1 MTFAS
6 PPVSLPYFV
15 TYMFCLGFKVFLSRS
30 KIFIISSTEQRHKK
44 PKLRTKQSTSFSSTM
59 ADSEL
64 SFAKP
69 RLPRELNSSAEL
81 KDKKSVGQ
89 VKSFTHFLGK
99 FLFFA
104 LFLIAIP
111 LFPSQA
117 PDFINQTLL
126 TKFWELVH
134 LLFIGLA
141 VSYGLFCRRNDDVDI
156 ETHSNNSD
164 DSYSYVSRVLH
175 VSSIF
180 DDGFDNSYGFNE
192 KYVDQTCY
200 SDSGSSVIGDQ
211 SKVRSLNSEV
221 RFQNPIGC
229 SENNVSQAWNYSQ
242 YVQPESMVVVNQET
256 CAVNEYGESKLMID
270 HKPLGL
276 PVRSLR
282 SRLRNQDFS
291 EINNG
296 GESSSVSTY
305 SSVSPK
311 ESINNTFVEMSPLKL
326 ENKFNESGSAA
337 ISSPIPWRSIS
348 GRMEM
353 RENVGIASRPSHLRP
368 RSVDE
373 TQFESLKSQSFWST
387 ENFSSQISSMSDS
400 PSRLSPSHAVN
411 SELENLKMEDMG
423 KEQSHRNSYPPATTP
438 TNGKASL
445 NAFHI
450 RRYTNGSLFEKNVQK
465 SFEDELK
472 NSGESQRKDQLDN
485 KESRSGS
492 LKWNGSSAK
501 ASSRGKSVR
510 TFRSRRYEPEAVK
523 TGEKSGNCISND
535 VGKPREDIEA
545 VCKGKSEMANGGL
558 DNLSATA
565 KKQDVDYH
573 FPMPKPT
580 HTQFQKRKN
589 REHCLS
595 VAVESKEISESKA
608 ENYEVKSDEGS
619 VTNSGNDAEPDPNEV
634 DKKAGEFIARFREQ
648 IRLQKMASI
657 SKSRGRNHHHFR

>member
-1 MTFAS
+1 
-6 PPVSLPYFV
+6 
-15 TYMFCLGFKVFLSRS
+15 
-30 KIFIISSTEQRHKK
+30 
-44 PKLRTKQSTSFSSTM
+44 M
-59 ADSEL
+59 ADSEH
-64 SFAKP
+64 SFAKT
-69 RLPRELNSSAEL
+69 RLPGGLNSSAEL
-81 KDKKSVGQ
+81 KGRKSVGQ

-117 PDFINQTLL
+117 PDFINQTVL

-141 VSYGLFCRRNDDVDI
+141 VSYGLFCRRNDDGDI
-156 ETHSNNSD
+156 ETHSNNTD

-175 VSSIF
+175 VSSLF
-180 DDGFDNSYGFNE
+180 DNGFDNSYGFNE
-192 KYVDQTCY
+192 KYAYQTGC

-211 SKVRSLNSEV
+211 SKVRSLNPEV
-221 RFQNPIGC
+221 WFQYPSGC
-229 SENNVSQAWNYSQ
+229 GENNVSQAWNYSQ
-242 YVQPESMVVVNQET
+242 YVQSESMVVVNQEN
-256 CAVNEYGESKLMID
+256 CAVNEYGESELMMD

-282 SRLRNQDFS
+282 SGVRNQDFS

-296 GESSSVSTY
+296 TESSSVSTY
-305 SSVSPK
+305 SSISPK
-311 ESINNTFVEMSPLKL
+311 ESIENTFGEVSPLNL
-326 ENKFNESGSAA
+326 ENKFNEGGSAA
-337 ISSPIPWRSIS
+337 LSSPITRRSIS

-353 RENVGIASRPSHLRP
+353 RENVGIASHPSHFRP
-368 RSVDE
+368 HSVDE

-400 PSRLSPSHAVN
+400 PNRLSPSHAVS
-411 SELENLKMEDMG
+411 SELENQEVEDLG
-423 KEQSHRNSYPPATTP
+423 EEQSYRNSYPPASMP

-450 RRYTNGSLFEKNVQK
+450 RRYTSGSLFEKNVQK
-465 SFEDELK
+465 SFEDNLK
-472 NSGESQRKDQLDN
+472 NRDESQRKDQLDN
-485 KESRSGS
+485 QEWRSGS
-492 LKWNGSSAK
+492 LKWNGSSDK
-501 ASSRGKSVR
+501 TSSRGKSVR
-510 TFRSRRYEPEAVK
+510 TFRSRRYEPEAAK
-523 TGEKSGNCISND
+523 RGEKSGNCISND
-535 VGKPREDIEA
+535 VGKPKEEIEA

-558 DNLSATA
+558 DNLSASA

-580 HTQFQKRKN
+580 HSQFQKWKN
-589 REHCLS
+589 KEHS
-595 VAVESKEISESKA
+595 QRVAVESKEISESKA

-619 VTNSGNDAEPDPNEV
+619 MTNSGNDAEPDLMTNSGNDAEPDPNEV

-657 SKSRGRNHHHFR
+657 SKSRGHKHHHFR